1 MSEVIPRITPA
12 EAAEFAEAAYE
23 TRTLFDDEKANRPQ
37 QQKAQKQFLRGTGA
51 AALLSSRTGAT
62 FKSSSGFGYIQE
74 STKENRLL
82 ITLRGTATLADWL
95 TNLNV
100 GMQVGPWG
108 HPVHAGFLEAFKP
121 IRQTL
126 TDYLKQRGRA
136 PGSIHCVGHS
146 LGGALATLTAAHL
159 ASLRVPV
166 VLYSFGAPRVGTA
179 KFAAEITAK
188 VGVHNI
194 LRVSHIADVVPMV
207 PIFPFIH
214 QPIDGPVIHLTRDAG
229 LLGDHAH
236 AHAHSMPK
244 TYSLGVRDA
253 EWGALLTASAG
264 KTQVGKIGDW
274 LAASASTSVLHNS
287 SVALAMISNALLWI
301 LDRAAKTLGLLIQAG
316 MTVLDQLA
324 AALHAATSLSKEI
337 RAQLEQLV
345 RVIFR
350 FLGRPVQVLNDLSVA
365 FLRWVLDLL
374 LTSVKSIV
382 ARALAL
388 VGRRD

>member
-1 MSEVIPRITPA
+1 MSKGIPRITPTV
-12 EAAEFAEAAYE
+12 AAEFAEAAYE
-23 TRTLFDDEKANRPQ
+23 TRTLFDDDKANRRRE
-37 QQKAQKQFLRGTGA
+37 QKAQQQFLRSTGA
-51 AALLSSRTGAT
+51 AVLLSSRTGAI

-74 STKENRLL
+74 STEENRLL

-95 TNLNV
+95 TNLNF
-100 GMQVGPWG
+100 GTQVGPWG
-108 HPVHAGFLEAFKP
+108 HPVHAGFHEAFKP

-126 TDYLKQRGRA
+126 TDYLKQRGQA
-136 PGSIHCVGHS
+136 PDSVHCVGHS

-159 ASLRVPV
+159 ASLRMPV

-179 KFAAEITAK
+179 KFAAEFTAR
-188 VGVHNI
+188 VGVDNI

-236 AHAHSMPK
+236 SMPK
-244 TYSLGVRDA
+244 TYTRGVRDVA
-253 EWGALLTASAG
+253 WDALLAASAG
-264 KTQVGKIGDW
+264 NTQAGKIGDW

-301 LDRAAKTLGLLIQAG
+301 LDRAAKTLGLLVQAG

-324 AALHAATSLSKEI
+324 ATLHAAAGLSKEI

-345 RVIFR
+345 RMIFR
-350 FLGRPVQVLNDLSVA
+350 FLGRPLQALNDLSVA

-374 LTSVKSIV
+374 LTSIRSIV